1 MKPLRRWL
9 GWPALLLVLMQLLGG
24 APSMAGAA
32 SAPANARAL
41 PPEAANAQAAV
52 LRPRT
57 VSWITLS
64 REFPGAFATRGPAG
78 LKRVALTFDDVPDEQ
93 YTPEVLDILARE
105 HVRATFF
112 VVGQRAAKAPS
123 MLRRIH
129 AEGHA
134 IGNHSYDHTS
144 YARLSES
151 KFEEQIES
159 TSRLLKA
166 HLGYTPRF
174 LRPPYGEI
182 TPSQLMWT
190 QSRGYFVVNWDVDTQ
205 DWRGLSADQIVRNA
219 QKTLA
224 PGSIILQHAGGG
236 IGEDL
241 SGTVK
246 ALPRLIRLLREKG
259 YEMVT
264 VPELLGESEEIERM
278 RLF

>member
-1 MKPLRRWL
+1 MKPLRRWP
-9 GWPALLLVLMQLLGG
+9 GWPALLLALLPLLGG
-24 APSMAGAA
+24 TPKIAGAA
-32 SAPANARAL
+32 SAG
-41 PPEAANAQAAV
+41 EAPTAAQAEAV
-52 LRPRT
+52 VQAAALKPRT

-64 REFPGAFATRGPAG
+64 REYPGAFATRGPAG
-78 LKRVALTFDDVPDEQ
+78 IKRVALTFDDVPDEQ

-112 VVGQRAAKAPS
+112 VVGERAAKAPS
-123 MLRRIH
+123 VLCRIR

-144 YARLSES
+144 YAHLPPS

-159 TSRLLKA
+159 TSRLLRT
-166 HLGYTPRF
+166 HLGFTPRF

-182 TPSQLMWT
+182 TPRQLMWT

-246 ALPRLIRLLREKG
+246 ALPRLIRMLRDQG

-264 VPELLGESEEIERM
+264 VPELLGESEEIEKM
-278 RLF
+278 RLY